1 MKSIIAL
8 KADKVDLEEIRV
20 IKSNK
25 LETDLSWNFI
35 EKIHSQL
42 ANSAV
47 ILKEL
52 LKLQVPVHP
61 LSENEKS
68 SKISYL

>member
-1 MKSIIAL
+1 LKSIIAL

>member
-1 MKSIIAL
+1 LKSIIAL

-61 LSENEKS
+61 LSENEK
-68 SKISYL
+68 

>member
-1 MKSIIAL
+1 LKSIISL

-25 LETDLSWNFI
+25 QETDLSWNFI

-52 LKLQVPVHP
+52 LKLQAPVYP